1 MNVEDKFK
9 KETTGDMI
17 YSKILV
23 YIIYRHFIKAVFDG
37 SVKERICFAVESIR
51 FIILSDMYT
60 YYKKGELTLKD
71 RIENLKN
78 WSKQIE
84 YSDENTDFLI
94 YGE

>member
-1 MNVEDKFK
+1 MS
-9 KETTGDMI
+9 I
-17 YSKILV
+17 
-23 YIIYRHFIKAVFDG
+23 
-37 SVKERICFAVESIR
+37 KERVRFAVESVR
-51 FIILSDMYT
+51 FIYLCDMYT
-60 YYKKGELTLKD
+60 YYRKGELTLND